1 MTIIEQARELLALAE
16 CAEGSDGAAWAAG
29 NTLERRAPEAI
40 AALCRALIARDE
52 ALQKIA
58 ANFGKPLPGDTWQE
72 RASALTQRYDE
83 CVQVA
88 NRALTDDGKHEQQ
101 TGQGT

>member
-52 ALQKIA
+52 ALLEICKHAEFRPHDEDDAGCLRGQLVTIA
-58 ANFGKPLPGDTWQE
+58 EAA
-72 RASALTQRYDE
+72 R
-83 CVQVA
+83 
-88 NRALTDDGKHEQQ
+88 RALIERDAS
-101 TGQGT
+101 